1 MNKINRKNQPERVG
15 GFIAKSL
22 PDLAVLHSWSG
33 DTELIVY
40 LSRDQC
46 VKLADVLKSRLGNFV
61 NSGSAVRKIVLNNR
75 RNPTI

>member
-1 MNKINRKNQPERVG
+1 MNHIDHTNPHQRVG
-15 GFIAKSL
+15 GFAAKSM

-61 NSGSAVRKIVLNNR
+61 ISDSSVRKIVLNHR
-75 RNPTI
+75 CNPAL

>member
-1 MNKINRKNQPERVG
+1 MNHIDHIDHINPPQRVG
-15 GFIAKSL
+15 GFVAKSL
-22 PDLAVLHSWSG
+22 PDLAMLHSWAG

-61 NSGSAVRKIVLNNR
+61 NSGSAVRKLF
-75 RNPTI
+75 